1 MGAEI
6 DKLKAALQAFGV
18 EGLNIDGIVM
28 ELGEEVLKRL
38 PPSPDLNSLTESV
51 KARVSAEL
59 GAKLGEVLEAV
70 KNKGDGAAIDTEG
83 IIKGV
88 AGVLQPKLLE
98 TAKTVVEQA
107 FVTNKEALLGELTQR
122 LAEQFKQG
130 SPQSGVGISGTTIGG
145 LFQMLMP
152 HLAEIKEI
160 VQMFRP
166 PPGPEV
172 QAGQLIGMSFRLA
185 DHINKLSKGG
195 DNVQALGQEISNALA
210 PPKKS

>member
-18 EGLNIDGIVM
+18 EGLNIDGIVA

-38 PPSPDLNSLTESV
+38 PPAVDADALTESV

-70 KNKGDGAAIDTEG
+70 KNKGDGAAVDTQG
-83 IIKGV
+83 IIQGV

-98 TAKTVVEQA
+98 AAKQYSDQA
-107 FVTNKEALLGELTQR
+107 LAANKEALLGELTQR

-130 SPQSGVGISGTTIGG
+130 SPQTGVGIGGTTIGG

-185 DHINKLSKGG
+185 DHINKLSKGAG
-195 DNVQALGQEISNALA
+195 DVQALGQEITNALA
-210 PPKKS
+210 PPKKT